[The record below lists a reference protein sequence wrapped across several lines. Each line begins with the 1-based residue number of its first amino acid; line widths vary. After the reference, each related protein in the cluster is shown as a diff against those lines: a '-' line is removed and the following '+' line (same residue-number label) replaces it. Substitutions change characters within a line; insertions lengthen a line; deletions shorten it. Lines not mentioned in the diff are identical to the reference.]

1 LTSLAHYGNMS
12 RRSLV
17 PDPPTLPRWV
27 GVPTFCS
34 ASTERQTS
42 VAGMAARFK
51 PFLKHITLDA
61 TMAKKLLLINPADSA
76 KLNASAVH
84 AFTLPPPSLAYLAGL
99 TPADWDVRLID
110 ENVEHLTFEDADLVG
125 ITAMT
130 SSAPRAYE
138 ISEQYRQ
145 KGTKTVMGGVHAS
158 MLPDEAVQYVDSVV
172 IGEAESVWQ
181 TLLRDFEN
189 NELKQL
195 YRGERISLEKLV
207 WPRNDIYSDRYR
219 FKASVQTARGCPMD
233 CEFCSVS
240 AFHGRMYRQRPTEEV
255 LDEIEALDCEKFFF
269 SDDNF
274 LGYSK
279 AAEERAIRLFQGM
292 KERGLNKRWV
302 SQVGIDFTNNLEVLK
317 WAQIAGCYAV
327 LIGFESINDESLEG
341 MHKVRNLKIGVRNYK
356 EVIKRIH
363 DHGIRIDGA
372 FVFGNDGDRKDV
384 FERTTKFILDT
395 KIDAAQLT
403 ILTPLPGTR
412 LYERLRSEGRLLRTN
427 CPHDWKHYDLFE
439 AVFRPK
445 HMSPDELEEG
455 VGQVYER
462 VASRVTSLRRALD
475 LLVQTKSLDLEG
487 AVFIYQWNRGYRSF
501 WIRNYRS
508 RNSAVASGAKDSPPS
523 YSAMDGKGS

>member
-1 LTSLAHYGNMS
+1 
-12 RRSLV
+12 
-17 PDPPTLPRWV
+17 
-27 GVPTFCS
+27 
-34 ASTERQTS
+34 
-42 VAGMAARFK
+42 
-51 PFLKHITLDA
+51 
-61 TMAKKLLLINPADSA
+61 MAKKLLLINPADSA

-110 ENVEHLTFEDADLVG
+110 ENVESLTFEDADLVG

-158 MLPDEAVQYVDSVV
+158 MLYDEAIQFVDSVV
-172 IGEAESVWQ
+172 IGEAESVWE
-181 TLLRDFEN
+181 TLVHDFEK
-189 NELKQL
+189 NELKQF
-195 YRGERISLEKLV
+195 YRGERISLEHLARPK
-207 WPRNDIYSDRYR
+207 NDLYSNRYR
-219 FKASVQTARGCPMD
+219 LKASVQTARGCPMD
-233 CEFCSVS
+233 CEFCSVTS
-240 AFHGRMYRQRPTEEV
+240 LHGRTYRQRPIHEV
-255 LDEIEALDCEKFFF
+255 LDEVEILNCKEFFF
-269 SDDNF
+269 SDDNIM
-274 LGYSK
+274 GYGK
-279 AAEERAIRLFQGM
+279 DAEERAIQLFRGM
-292 KERGLNKRWV
+292 VERGLNKRWV
-302 SQVGIDFTNNLEVLK
+302 SQVGIDFANNPEVLK
-317 WAQIAGCYAV
+317 WAQKAGCSAV

-501 WIRNYRS
+501 WMNKYQDVRNERS
-508 RNSAVASGAKDSPPS
+508 SETMVSVPA
-523 YSAMDGKGS
+523 